1 MSMLRS
7 TKAGNTMPVI
17 FEFGRVS
24 VMVLGVSVNGLN
36 ALMVLSVLLGLKT
49 LNVLKV
55 LMMRDE
61 RLELEGNPGSV
72 DHRKCGTPK
81 QRSSTV

>member
-36 ALMVLSVLLGLKT
+36 ALMVLSVLLVLKA
-49 LNVLKV
+49 LKVLKV
-55 LMMRDE
+55 LMM
-61 RLELEGNPGSV
+61 
-72 DHRKCGTPK
+72 
-81 QRSSTV
+81 